1 MLPNNLTK
9 YVYKIRCR
17 NGAIVENLQILGLNE
32 EEANRK
38 LQQMYIHSTILEVNV
53 LETNRLNNANFEDV
67 LDLLTDDSQD

>member
-17 NGAIVENLQILGLNE
+17 NGAIVENLQILGQNE

-38 LQQMYIHSTILEVNV
+38 LQQMYTHSTILEVNA
-53 LETNRLNNANFEDV
+53 LENSRLTNTTFEDV
-67 LDLLTDDSQD
+67 LDLLTDDPAD